1 MARSK
6 AAKAEDRPTP
16 RDAERPDPNARLE
29 ERALRKPDD
38 TTKPPR
44 KQRPRLRLVK
54 PPPPAPDGFALW
66 RGQQRAFRERSNDPN
81 WRKRDAAERK
91 IGEAAHNLLPP
102 ERHAA
107 LALLRIQSAQR
118 QALGLLR
125 VSLGDEPP
133 PPPEPPP
140 PSPPKR
146 KRGAPAKLTAAEIAT
161 GIEIVRRENAKHRRR
176 YANRTLKQAAALKAL
191 RRELKR
197 DGEPIEASRSTL
209 LRWIVRPALRG
220 K

>member
-1 MARSK
+1 
-6 AAKAEDRPTP
+6 
-16 RDAERPDPNARLE
+16 
-29 ERALRKPDD
+29 LRKADD

-44 KQRPRLRLVK
+44 KQRPHLRLVK

-66 RGQQRAFRERSNDPN
+66 RDQQRAFRERLNDPIL
-81 WRKRDAAERK
+81 RKRDAAERK
-91 IGEAAHNLLPP
+91 IGEAVRNSPGQHVALAPLRIQSAPP
-102 ERHAA
+102 QA
-107 LALLRIQSAQR
+107 LALLRVR
-118 QALGLLR
+118 LD
-125 VSLGDEPP
+125 DEPP
-133 PPPEPPP
+133 PPPSPRK
-140 PSPPKR
+140 PPKR

-161 GIEIVRRENAKHRRR
+161 GIEIVRRENAKHCRR

-197 DGEPIEASRSTL
+197 DGKPIEASRPTL